1 MDELEIMHSI
11 SERMFHAPED
21 FQQEPE
27 DNQALYA
34 QRRARLNSG
43 ALERGS
49 QVTGT
54 GGDPDRET
62 SPLRFEPPPSEPSNE
77 ITSEPSNE
85 IIEESLYDDKEFVKA
100 STQVFELY
108 EGRRFDG
115 TAEEAVDYGL
125 EVMGEFAFNFFGIPG
140 VQPFSTQEEFSGGGM
155 LAQAATI
162 INSGEPENA
171 QAFLYL
177 LSQYERLPTF
187 SFPGT
192 ARMFRGLMNDPTTI
206 AGAFSGGLPLVL
218 KQLGLKKA
226 AGSVRKVLKA
236 VAENSFKAGAGAG
249 AVYAGGGEA
258 AQIGVER
265 AAGEEVS
272 DLEAALR
279 TGISSVAGAGVG
291 GTAAKVL
298 ENAAPVV
305 GKIITDAG
313 DAARA
318 RLEGGTRLGSGLD
331 TDQVLV
337 ALSDA
342 VRLAREAYEAS
353 PNDPQLRREYLE
365 ARKERDAVGEQ
376 IASEGAVSY
385 RMQHQSHGPEDGAAR
400 LDDMTGAG
408 TVFPDDIY
416 SPDAVRLYGG
426 GNIADAESA
435 QIIQSV
441 RHSPDADV
449 TIYRAVPEGVDV
461 INPGDFVTLS
471 KRYAED
477 HAASGYGEM
486 GDEAGK
492 VISQRVKV
500 RDVYSDGNDLNE
512 FGYFPSQQAAPNVSP
527 DVIKLSESARM
538 GTLIDE
544 LYGEGVIEPGGK
556 LYDVAKK
563 INDRSKAGGDRSA
576 QTSENQEIIANMMAK
591 EILHA
596 MEAKGNAA
604 DWYKTKIT
612 NAMKIAERIYPD
624 LADPTEASVFKFITA
639 ITSNGAD
646 VASNMVNAV
655 DAYGQYKKT
664 GKMPIIGYG
673 REKPSMQFSF
683 NLFNELEEQLGSKQ
697 EVFKL
702 LNMRM
707 KVRDLEKLGA
717 EYGFKVSG
725 ENKDT
730 IMPASVM
737 FGPKIGGAFYQN
749 LEGNFDMLTMD
760 RWFMRMWGR
769 MSGTLISER
778 SLKTLAKQQARIRAA
793 ITPEAAENYGF
804 VYDDLI
810 NDDTVLADFADVVHR
825 KYRAGGFKDK
835 NELTRSTKALDEGSK
850 KVLEDPGSGGNRSYM
865 RATVDR
871 AVNILRDNGLKTDAA
886 SAQAL
891 LWYPEKEL
899 YAKLGVGNKKSAPTD
914 YEAELAKLARQRGID
929 VSDITGEP

>member
-291 GTAAKVL
+291 GTAAKVV
-298 ENAAPVV
+298 EKVAPVV
-305 GKIITDAG
+305 GEFIMDAG

-318 RLEGGTRLGSGLD
+318 RMEENKGSTQLMSGVNPD
-331 TDQVLV
+331 GII
-337 ALSDA
+337 AMAGDA
-342 VRLAREAYEAS
+342 VRELTGEAEPDLSAKLISQRLPTAKTAKEDPIATPLVTNTEVTLKQKPEKIKENFQKVSLYPNMPANLSELEPNEAAQVLK
-353 PNDPQLRREYLE
+353 NHVVDNLLFLH
-365 ARKERDAVGEQ
+365 DAVPDNIRQRSKLWYEGANKISQDLADKYGLPLESVAGVMASLSPQKDWYQNADLGRRVIEIMHNVTKGNEKAMVMTPEMRDTMSRLFKESKPTDKVIMDAITGKTFDELELPAEKAMWLRAYDETYNDRSYSIVNPEGTFGDVAKTVKGANAKVAWGSLGEIGKA
-376 IASEGAVSY
+376 IAS
-385 RMQHQSHGPEDGAAR
+385 
-400 LDDMTGAG
+400 
-408 TVFPDDIY
+408 
-416 SPDAVRLYGG
+416 
-426 GNIADAESA
+426 
-435 QIIQSV
+435 IQSNGDLKTISDAMGSQNKV
-441 RHSPDADV
+441 RNFYNNIYNPGSENGDV
-449 TIYRAVPEGVDV
+449 TIDTHAIAAAYLRPLAGDATEVHHNFGSSPDKKKRDEFWQGSVSNSSITGTKGLYGIYADAYRE
-461 INPGDFVTLS
+461 
-471 KRYAED
+471 
-477 HAASGYGEM
+477 AASQRGILPREM
-486 GDEAGK
+486 QSITWEAVRGLFTDVFKRDKEAVADINEIWRSYKQGK
-492 VISQRVKV
+492 ITA
-500 RDVYSDGNDLNE
+500 E
-512 FGYFPSQQAAPNVSP
+512 
-527 DVIKLSESARM
+527 EAR
-538 GTLIDE
+538 
-544 LYGEGVIEPGGK
+544 
-556 LYDVAKK
+556 
-563 INDRSKAGGDRSA
+563 
-576 QTSENQEIIANMMAK
+576 
-591 EILHA
+591 
-596 MEAKGNAA
+596 NAA
-604 DWYKTKIT
+604 VK
-612 NAMKIAERIYPD
+612 
-624 LADPTEASVFKFITA
+624 
-639 ITSNGAD
+639 
-646 VASNMVNAV
+646 
-655 DAYGQYKKT
+655 
-664 GKMPIIGYG
+664 
-673 REKPSMQFSF
+673 
-683 NLFNELEEQLGSKQ
+683 
-697 EVFKL
+697 
-702 LNMRM
+702 
-707 KVRDLEKLGA
+707 
-717 EYGFKVSG
+717 
-725 ENKDT
+725 
-730 IMPASVM
+730 
-737 FGPKIGGAFYQN
+737 
-749 LEGNFDMLTMD
+749 
-760 RWFMRMWGR
+760 
-769 MSGTLISER
+769 
-778 SLKTLAKQQARIRAA
+778 
-793 ITPEAAENYGF
+793 
-804 VYDDLI
+804 
-810 NDDTVLADFADVVHR
+810 
-825 KYRAGGFKDK
+825 RAGG
-835 NELTRSTKALDEGSK
+835 
-850 KVLEDPGSGGNRSYM
+850 
-865 RATVDR
+865 
-871 AVNILRDNGLKTDAA
+871 IDN
-886 SAQAL
+886 
-891 LWYPEKEL
+891 
-899 YAKLGVGNKKSAPTD
+899 PTWQD
-914 YEAELAKLARQRGID
+914 
-929 VSDITGEP
+929 